1 MVVSHY
7 SNFRQSLV
15 AFSVAITCILLMPI
29 ASRTRSFG
37 SRKLEQKPSLQ
48 SIQAKVA
55 QNERLYSLIKLDY
68 TRKDSTSIAKSEL
81 LVPLPPGNL
90 VPVKP
95 VPPTKAGL
103 RGSYFKCTWA
113 QDGIK
118 QYLLNESYSDS
129 DELVFGHLS
138 VLDGKVLKMGMTP
151 DLMAGNITTLD
162 NFQWA
167 LFDVGFLGLRPFNG
181 RQKLS
186 ELLVKEHASF
196 DGKIDVIDGR
206 QAYVVGIKRPGK
218 SSFTRMWIDR
228 ERGMPI
234 RYEHYDRHPDSSG
247 AKLTSE
253 VKSIEL
259 HQLPN
264 GGWFPVKGTRILHRR
279 GPKPHSIFD
288 YITVDVN
295 SITIKRKDIP
305 DSLFKLEFPE
315 GARVHNSITG
325 VTTNAG
331 GNRRK

>member
-1 MVVSHY
+1 MVVSHH
-7 SNFRQSLV
+7 SNFRQNLV
-15 AFSVAITCILLMPI
+15 AWSVAITCILLMPV
-29 ASRTRSFG
+29 ASWTRSFA
-37 SRKLEQKPSLQ
+37 SRKIEPKPLLQ

-68 TRKDSTSIAKSEL
+68 TRKESTSIPKSEL
-81 LVPLPPGNL
+81 FVPMPQGS
-90 VPVKP
+90 PVS
-95 VPPTKAGL
+95 VTSPTKAGR
-103 RGSYFKCTWA
+103 RGSYLKCTWA

-167 LFDVGFLGLRPFNG
+167 LFDVRFLGLRPFNG
-181 RQKLS
+181 CQKLS

-196 DGKIDVIDGR
+196 DGEIDVIDGR
-206 QAYVVGIKRPGK
+206 QAYVVGIKKPGK
-218 SSFTRMWIDR
+218 SSYTRMWIDR
-228 ERGMPI
+228 ERGMPV
-234 RYEHYDRHPDSSG
+234 RYEYYDRHPDSSR
-247 AKLTSE
+247 AKLISE

-264 GGWFPVKGTRILHRR
+264 GGWFPVKGTRILQR
-279 GPKPHSIFD
+279 GGPPKPYSIFNH
-288 YITVDVN
+288 ITVDIN

-331 GNRRK
+331 GNRRN